1 MGGNRQKSARR
12 RPSQARSKAT
22 VEAILEAATR
32 ILAEEG
38 LARLNTNRLAEV
50 AGVSVGSV
58 YEYFADKRA
67 VIDLLIDRHLSEGE
81 AALAEAAAG
90 LPAQAEPPEIARALV
105 DAAIHLHRSDP
116 RLHRVLSS
124 EVPLDPAQRAR
135 VEALRAASVA
145 AVAER
150 LAGKVIEPSLK
161 AALLVDTADALAH
174 RWIVDDL
181 GAPLDADRM
190 AGEMSAML
198 RAYLAAE
205 DVQESPRDRAAP
217 GAVGPRHI

>member
-1 MGGNRQKSARR
+1 MVGNRAKPARR
-12 RPSQARSKAT
+12 RPLQARSKAT
-22 VEAILEAATR
+22 VEAILEAAAR
-32 ILAEEG
+32 VLAEEG

-67 VIDLLIDRHLSEGE
+67 VIDLLVDRHLAEGE
-81 AALAEAAAG
+81 AALAEAAAA
-90 LPAQAEPPEIARALV
+90 LPAVAEPREVAGALV
-105 DAAIHLHRSDP
+105 DAAIRLHRANP
-116 RLHRVLSS
+116 RLHRVLSG
-124 EVPLDPAQRAR
+124 EVPLGPAQRAR

-145 AVAER
+145 AVAGR
-150 LAGKVIEPSLK
+150 LAGKVAEPALK

-181 GAPLDADRM
+181 GTPLDADRM

-198 RAYLAAE
+198 GAYLAAGS
-205 DVQESPRDRAAP
+205 V
-217 GAVGPRHI
+217 